1 MLSPV
6 PREGIHAALWIP
18 TDARGR
24 LMKRA
29 LAAHLGFLRSHG
41 VNGVLALG
49 STGEFPRFSLE
60 ERKAVLTAIA
70 DLAPPLSI
78 IANIS
83 DIRPDAVV
91 ELGRY
96 ARRLGIPA
104 VAMMPPSFFPM
115 SQADMLEFFL
125 RSAEAVKLPVFLYNF
140 PELTSNRISLETI
153 AAFADRAPM
162 AGIKQSGGEFPYHE
176 QLIRL
181 GREKDFV
188 VFSGADTR
196 LPEVF
201 SLGAAGCIG
210 GLVNIVPELMVH
222 IFRVCKGLVPGQPTD
237 AARKMKELGKVIDRL
252 TFPLNVAAGL
262 EARGLVP
269 GSPKTVVSAE
279 SARLYRGIVVSMRT
293 LFRAWNLEA
302 VTEHARASTR
312 DAA

>member
-1 MLSPV
+1 MQIPV

-29 LAAHLGFLRSHG
+29 LAVHLRFLRERG
-41 VNGVLALG
+41 VHGVLALG

-60 ERKAVLTAIA
+60 ARKSVLAAIA
-70 DLAPPLSI
+70 DLAAPLAV

-83 DIRPDAVV
+83 DIRPQAVV

-96 ARRLGIPA
+96 ARKLGLPA

-125 RSAEAVKLPVFLYNF
+125 RTAETVKLPVFLYNF

-162 AGIKQSGGEFPYHE
+162 AGIKQSGGEFSYHQ

-181 GREKDFV
+181 GREKNFV

-201 SLGAAGCIG
+201 ALGAAGCIG
-210 GLVNIVPELMVH
+210 GLVNIVPELMVE
-222 IFRVCKGLVPGQPTD
+222 IFNLCKGPNPGNPVQV
-237 AARKMKELGKVIDRL
+237 ANKMKQVGAVIDRL
-252 TFPLNVAAGL
+252 TFPLNVAAGI
-262 EARGLVP
+262 EARGLTP
-269 GSPKTVVSAE
+269 GAPKTIVSDE
-279 SARLYRGIVVSMRT
+279 SARLYREIITDLRS
-293 LFRAWNLEA
+293 LFRSWDLDLCSENSRPS
-302 VTEHARASTR
+302 ARR
-312 DAA
+312 AA